1 MARPL
6 SVTVLRCRTSDRTHG
21 GARGAE
27 SLGLALDPHARLV
40 GLPGTAHI
48 ADWSDDL
55 RDSHGCL
62 LEAGGQVADMLDAGA
77 FPVLTSSDCSICM
90 TTFQAV
96 VRHEPAARVLWLDAH
111 GDFNSPDT
119 TPSGFLGGM
128 CLAAACGRWDAGFE
142 PALDPSRVL
151 MCGVRDLDPGERV
164 LVETAG
170 VPVARPSEV
179 VERLRGV
186 PRLRAPR
193 PRRARP
199 RHPALAVPGRA
210 RAERH
215 RPAHAAGGGRPRLRC
230 RRRGDHRVRSVRRT
244 RWSWPAAP
252 SSSPGSCGRCC
263 HDRQRGR
270 PAPARGPGRE
280 RPAGQPA
287 GRRRSTA

>member
-6 SVTVLRCRTSDRTHG
+6 SVTVLRCRTSDRTPG

-40 GLPGTAHI
+40 GTPGNAHI

-62 LEAGGQVADMLDAGA
+62 LEAGGQVEDMLAAGA

-96 VRHEPAARVLWLDAH
+96 VRHAPDVRVLWLDAH
-111 GDFNSPDT
+111 GDFNTPDT

-128 CLAAACGRWDAGFE
+128 CLAAACGRWDAGIQ
-142 PALDPSRVL
+142 PALEPSRVL

-170 VPVARPSEV
+170 VPVARPAEV
-179 VERLRGV
+179 ADALSGTRVYVHLDVDVLDPSILPSQFPVDHGLSDTGLRTLLAEVKREADVVGLEV
-186 PRLRAPR
+186 TAFEAPEDADE
-193 PRRARP
+193 RAR
-199 RHPALAVPGRA
+199 RTDLVAGIVKALLP
-210 RAERH
+210 
-215 RPAHAAGGGRPRLRC
+215 
-230 RRRGDHRVRSVRRT
+230 
-244 RWSWPAAP
+244 
-252 SSSPGSCGRCC
+252 
-263 HDRQRGR
+263 
-270 PAPARGPGRE
+270 
-280 RPAGQPA
+280 
-287 GRRRSTA
+287 